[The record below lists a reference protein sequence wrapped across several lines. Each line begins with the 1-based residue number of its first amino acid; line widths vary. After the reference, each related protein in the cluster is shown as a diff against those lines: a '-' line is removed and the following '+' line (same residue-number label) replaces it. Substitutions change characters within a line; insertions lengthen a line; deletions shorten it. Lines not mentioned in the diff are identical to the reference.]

1 MNIAQISTINE
12 LDINNSYCFNLF
24 PQTKEIDISKEFLFT
39 KDLQEKNDNFLLES
53 MLNPCFSQMAD
64 TSMINS
70 TNETALAQMKSESL
84 DYSFG
89 SNEMSQDKLEKD
101 LNLVSNKNIVFKTEI
116 NKNNDSESKFE
127 YGDKL
132 LMNRLSARKSRL
144 KKKKYVKC
152 LEEET
157 ARLKNEIL
165 LKKNAIDISNNINLN
180 LNKEEKEK
188 NNIFLNKFIL
198 MEQQEKEVKLKGQ
211 KNQADT
217 MKQYESI
224 QKTLLR
230 EMLVRQ
236 IHCFVPL
243 RLQIL
248 GEKNIK
254 LIEANE
260 DDEMSVIINKI
271 NENIEKI
278 KNYMNVVPKKRIKSI
293 IKLHDIYKKI
303 KNFVDGYQQLFAES
317 FNY

>member
-217 MKQYESI
+217 MRQYESI

-248 GEKNIK
+248 GEKSIK

-303 KNFVDGYQQLFAES
+303 KNFVDSYQQLFAES